1 MLRFLF
7 CLVLFF
13 ALPDP
18 PLHAQLYE
26 LPFEEILDRSAL
38 IVEGQVLARESFWD
52 NQHHNIYSSN
62 TIRVSRIFKGPGL
75 APTGILQV
83 ITQGG
88 IVGNT
93 MHRVSESV
101 EYDPGDVGLFCLVP
115 NKCDLPLALPAWENY
130 GSPHGFFQY
139 DLATNQVA
147 HPFHAF
153 SSITAFRERVRQQTR
168 QLEYLL
174 PGTPLEPKTDFRAT
188 PVISSFTPTSITA
201 GTQSELTIS
210 GSNFGASAGANG
222 VVRFQNSNA
231 ASGFVN
237 SEAFDLVSWSD
248 NEIVVMVPS
257 RTFSSGC
264 AGTGTIQ
271 VRNNM
276 NETGT
281 SSGTLT
287 VEFAHSNVLDFDGIK
302 YQPRIVENN
311 PAGGMTFTFSTSLCS
326 SSNQDAANAFAR
338 ALRSWR
344 CASSVNWEIET
355 STTIVDG
362 AFDDGIN
369 IVTFDVGSP
378 LGPGILGQTTSR
390 YSACSSSGWNWWVV
404 EVDVNLNNS
413 FTWYYC
419 DDPSPGNMPA
429 GSYDFQSVA
438 FHELGHGHQLS
449 HIIDASAVMHRSI
462 SNNTIKRTL
471 NANELAGANYSLSL
485 SPNPCGPDLMTLI
498 NPSDCTNMTMPA
510 ACDNAGPCTVSLPV
524 ELVAFSGTAEK
535 SGIRLTWATASEH
548 NNAYFSLERAA
559 DAVQFRELTR
569 IPGAISSAV
578 LRQYAFLDVYPLPG
592 LNYYRLRQ
600 TDLDG
605 SESLLGII
613 AVSYGSK
620 QEVVQ
625 VYPNPVFSEAVFV
638 QAEKI
643 SAGTQLEFT
652 LTDLS
657 GRRIKQIIAE
667 PDAGVFT
674 FPVDNIAPGAY
685 LFFVYNLDNR
695 QLLKKTLLLKQ

>member
-1 MLRFLF
+1 MLRFF
-7 CLVLFF
+7 SCLALFF
-13 ALPDP
+13 VLLDT

-26 LPFEEILDRSAL
+26 LPFEEIIDRSAL
-38 IVEGQVLARESFWD
+38 IVEGRALARESLWD
-52 NQHHNIYSSN
+52 NQNHNIYTSN
-62 TIRVSRIFKGPGL
+62 TIQISRIFKGANL
-75 APTGILQV
+75 IATGTLQV

-88 IVGNT
+88 IVGST

-101 EYDPGDVGLFCLVP
+101 EYGPGDVGLFCLLP
-115 NKCDLPLALPAWENY
+115 SERDLPLTQPIWENY

-153 SSITAFRERVRQQTR
+153 SGITAFREHVRQQTR
-168 QLEYLL
+168 LPEYLL
-174 PGTPLEPKTDFRAT
+174 PGEPLESKPDLRAT
-188 PVISSFTPTSITA
+188 PVISSFTPTSLTA
-201 GTQSELTIS
+201 GTQSEMTIS
-210 GSNFGASAGANG
+210 GSNFGATAGANG
-222 VVRFQNSNA
+222 AVRFQNSNA
-231 ASGFVN
+231 ASGYFD
-237 SEAFDLVSWSD
+237 SEAFDIVSWSD

-271 VRNNM
+271 VRNSM
-276 NETGT
+276 NQTGT

-287 VEFAHSNVLDFDGIK
+287 VEFAHSNVMDGSGNK
-302 YQPRIVENN
+302 YQARIVENN

-326 SSNQDAANAFAR
+326 SGNQDAANAFAR
-338 ALRSWR
+338 ALRNWR
-344 CASSVNWEIET
+344 CASSVNWEIEAA
-355 STTIVDG
+355 TTTVNG
-362 AFDDGIN
+362 TFDDGIN

-378 LGPGILGQTTSR
+378 LGSGILGQTTSR

-419 DDPSPGNMPA
+419 DNPNAGNMPA

-510 ACDNAGPCTVSLPV
+510 ACDDAGPCTLSLPV

-548 NNAYFSLERAA
+548 NNAYFTLERAA
-559 DAVQFRELTR
+559 DAVHFSELTR
-569 IPGAISSAV
+569 TPGVISSAV
-578 LRQYAFLDVYPLPG
+578 LRQYEFMDAQPLPG

-613 AVSYGSK
+613 AVAFGST
-620 QEVVQ
+620 QEIVQ
-625 VYPNPVFSEAVFV
+625 VYPNPVSSEAFFV
-638 QAEKI
+638 QTENI
-643 SAGTQLEFT
+643 PAGAQLEFT
-652 LTDLS
+652 LTDLL
-657 GRRIKQIIAE
+657 GNRIRQITTE
-667 PDAGVFT
+667 PNAGAFVF
-674 FPVDNIAPGAY
+674 PMENIAPGAY

-695 QLLKKTLLLKQ
+695 QLLKETLLLRQ